1 MFERPHWD
9 KLPECIFESFE
20 IAQVKQE
27 QFQNFQKPRGWF
39 ILKISRT
46 KHVINGSS
54 HQTNKHF
61 VLKLI
66 SFNKGRYKSASG
78 QLQNRG
84 QLENNSVNGAVI
96 IIMNCMINTEIANDQ
111 NSKSGTR
118 FSYGEGDFNQKM
130 LSGID
135 WTSVF
140 KNAGIIMELWMMNF

>member
-1 MFERPHWD
+1 M
-9 KLPECIFESFE
+9 
-20 IAQVKQE
+20 
-27 QFQNFQKPRGWF
+27 
-39 ILKISRT
+39 
-46 KHVINGSS
+46 INGSS

-61 VLKLI
+61 VLKLT

-118 FSYGEGDFNQKM
+118 FSCGKGDFNQNM

-140 KNAGIIMELWMMNF
+140 KNAGIIMEL

>member
-1 MFERPHWD
+1 M
-9 KLPECIFESFE
+9 
-20 IAQVKQE
+20 
-27 QFQNFQKPRGWF
+27 
-39 ILKISRT
+39 
-46 KHVINGSS
+46 INGSS

-66 SFNKGRYKSASG
+66 SFNKGRYKSAS
-78 QLQNRG
+78 G

-118 FSYGEGDFNQKM
+118 FSCGEGDFNQKM

-140 KNAGIIMELWMMNF
+140 KNAGIIMEL